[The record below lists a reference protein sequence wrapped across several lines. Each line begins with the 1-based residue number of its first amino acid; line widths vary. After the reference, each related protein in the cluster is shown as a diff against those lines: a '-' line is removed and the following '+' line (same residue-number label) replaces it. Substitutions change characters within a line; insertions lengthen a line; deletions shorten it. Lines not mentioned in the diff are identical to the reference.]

1 MKKLRVNLLSI
12 IFLSFIFSINL
23 LSAFGS
29 KNSWIDVQQK
39 LKNGVVQVFS
49 KINYFNWSE
58 PYKNLYQEGGS
69 GSGFFIKLNNN
80 IFILT
85 NYHVVKEAI
94 DIKIQIPGCGKQQFY
109 VDIIGVFPEGD
120 IAVLALTDQSYK
132 DVKNILGDINCLI
145 LGDSDYVVRAQEV
158 MAVGYPLGQE
168 RLKSTIGIVSGREC
182 DGMIQISAP
191 VNNGNS
197 GGPTVNDKGEVIGI
211 NTSKRIDADN
221 VGYML
226 PITEVKA
233 VIENLKN
240 VRLLKKIYYGW
251 LATHSTPEIVKT
263 SKNPE
268 PGGLLIVNVVEN
280 SIAQAYGIQAGDML
294 YGVNGYKVD
303 RFGEIVVPWSEDKIS
318 VYDYLNRFTIGKIV
332 NFVFY
337 RNGKKI
343 DLNIKLTDDYNP
355 VVDYVYPEFE
365 PEKLDYEILGG
376 IVVMQLTMN
385 HVYLFMDNNDQ
396 LINYTH
402 KELPQEPALII
413 THVLQNSQ
421 AGDSRLLAG
430 GELIDIINGI
440 KVKTLAEF
448 RNAVLDSKTS
458 GYFTLK
464 TKDSVFVVLSMEKI
478 LQEEDYLSKQYYY
491 PKSRLLESFV

>member
-1 MKKLRVNLLSI
+1 
-12 IFLSFIFSINL
+12 
-23 LSAFGS
+23 
-29 KNSWIDVQQK
+29 
-39 LKNGVVQVFS
+39 
-49 KINYFNWSE
+49 
-58 PYKNLYQEGGS
+58 
-69 GSGFFIKLNNN
+69 
-80 IFILT
+80 
-85 NYHVVKEAI
+85 
-94 DIKIQIPGCGKQQFY
+94 
-109 VDIIGVFPEGD
+109 
-120 IAVLALTDQSYK
+120 
-132 DVKNILGDINCLI
+132 
-145 LGDSDYVVRAQEV
+145 
-158 MAVGYPLGQE
+158 
-168 RLKSTIGIVSGREC
+168 
-182 DGMIQISAP
+182 
-191 VNNGNS
+191 
-197 GGPTVNDKGEVIGI
+197 
-211 NTSKRIDADN
+211 
-221 VGYML
+221 
-226 PITEVKA
+226 
-233 VIENLKN
+233 
-240 VRLLKKIYYGW
+240 
-251 LATHSTPEIVKT
+251 
-263 SKNPE
+263 
-268 PGGLLIVNVVEN
+268 
-280 SIAQAYGIQAGDML
+280 ML

-421 AGDSRLLAG
+421 AGDSRLLDT
-430 GELIDIINGI
+430 GELIDTINGI

-448 RNAVLDSKTS
+448 RKAILDSKTS

-464 TKDSVFVVLSMEKI
+464 TKDGVFVVLSMEKI